1 MNKCSTVFMGGLGN
15 MMFQAA
21 ASYAYSK
28 KYGLEHVLLSHHQGT
43 LHNSPTYY
51 FDNIFR
57 NFAKSEETNWSIWTE
72 SAEARPCVYKE
83 IPAILE
89 NDENIILKGFFQT
102 EKYFESF
109 HHDVRKLFSPSAE
122 ILEYIHNKYEFLKTN
137 TCISIHIRRGDYVNL
152 QNQHHNLDIRYYV
165 NAIDYF
171 QTTPNTK
178 YLVFSDDLEWCKQ
191 VFGESDDY
199 EFVDELDYISMYMMG
214 LCNHNIIANSTFSWW
229 GAYLNDHTDKIVI
242 HPDKWFGVA
251 NDHIILDDLFPN
263 SWICMSESYPKVMIN
278 LMGGI
283 CRHLT
288 KNNGRW
294 STIHDKI
301 SSYVKIVRDTPYY
314 GDIVIYSDDTIQT
327 DLPRTLE
334 AKNKIGWLME
344 TREINPTRYDNFE
357 SYQNNFDFIMTHDKQ
372 LLEKYPDKTK
382 FIPFGGSWIKDY
394 NFKMFPKI
402 KNVSM
407 IYSDKNFMPGHKI
420 RHQIVNS
427 VNKIDLFG
435 RGSNHP
441 IEYKEDALKDYR
453 FSIVVEN
460 SKTDNY
466 FTEKLIDCFAV
477 GTIPIYWGCP
487 NIDKF
492 FNTQGMLL
500 FDTIE
505 ELHNIISSLSDDKY
519 NSMLQAANEN
529 LTISKNYNVIE
540 DWMYKNILKDI

>member
-1 MNKCSTVFMGGLGN
+1 MNKCSTLFMGGLGN

-28 KYGLEHVLLSHHQGT
+28 KYGLEHVLLSQHQGT
-43 LHNSPTYY
+43 LHNSPSYY

-57 NFAKSEETNWSIWTE
+57 NFAKSEETNWSVCTE
-72 SAEARPCVYKE
+72 PTDARPCVYKE
-83 IPAILE
+83 IPNPE
-89 NDENIILKGFFQT
+89 NDENIILKGFFQS

-109 HHDVRKLFSPSAE
+109 HHDIRNLFKPSTE
-122 ILEYIHNKYEFLKTN
+122 ILNYIYEKYEVLKTN

-152 QNQHHNLDIRYYV
+152 QRQHHNLDIGYYV

-171 QTTPNTK
+171 QTIPNTK

-199 EFVDELDYISMYMMG
+199 VFVNELDYISMYMMG

-229 GAYLNDHTDKIVI
+229 GAYLNNHTDKIVI
-242 HPDKWFGVA
+242 HPDKWFGVE
-251 NDHIILDDLFPN
+251 NDHIILDDLFPK
-263 SWICMSESYPKVMIN
+263 SWICMSESYPKMMIN

-294 STIHDKI
+294 STVHDKI

-314 GDIVIYSDDTIQT
+314 GDVVIYSDDTIQT

-344 TREINPTRYDNFE
+344 TREINPARYDNFE

-372 LLEKYPDKTK
+372 LLEEYPDKTK

-394 NFKMFPKI
+394 NFKMFPKT

-407 IYSDKNFMPGHKI
+407 IYSNKNFMPGHKI
-420 RHQIVNS
+420 RHQIVN
-427 VNKIDLFG
+427 VVKNIDLFG

-500 FDTIE
+500 FDTLE
-505 ELHNIISSLSDDKY
+505 ELQDIISSLSADKY
-519 NSMLQAANEN
+519 ELMKQAANQN
-529 LTISKNYNVIE
+529 LLLSKNYNVIE
-540 DWMYKNILKDI
+540 DWMYTNILKDI